1 MLPNRLSMK
10 PVSAFPSWR
19 TFKWNKKKEKLN
31 NNTSLVLVADWHNAV
46 FRFILFSNL
55 WENVTTFKSYHSAYF
70 GFVLSH
76 AHVLIL
82 LLQDDNFA
90 LVLWIPFLHPSSVLS
105 NSFLLRFQGY
115 WCKFEI
121 LFKIYFLYSIQPT
134 KKYSFNFFLTGFFC
148 VRTML
153 GIRWSSEFLFL
164 YTAHLKCLPS
174 WVILFKNLTDYV
186 NFHQNRVSMNSCI

>member
-55 WENVTTFKSYHSAYF
+55 WEIVTTFKSYHSAYF

-134 KKYSFNFFLTGFFC
+134 KKYSFNFFLTGFFLC
-148 VRTML
+148 TDHAGNTLVFRV
-153 GIRWSSEFLFL
+153 FVPLFC
-164 YTAHLKCLPS
+164 ALKCLPS